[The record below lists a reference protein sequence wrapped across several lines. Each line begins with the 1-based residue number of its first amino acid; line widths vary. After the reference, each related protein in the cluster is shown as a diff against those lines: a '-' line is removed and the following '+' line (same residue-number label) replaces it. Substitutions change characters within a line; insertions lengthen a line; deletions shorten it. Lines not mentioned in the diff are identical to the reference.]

1 MAVGTVFT
9 MPPAGRTGGGFIWED
24 RPSLY
29 HHANRDSSTEPSAPQ
44 PDKAPRQ
51 SSTAARPHSLQWMG
65 QSRDSTWPTALT
77 ILPSS
82 HRPCCHTT
90 PGKSVL
96 ISPKTWAISQ
106 SAHYWIMH
114 RFFLKKR
121 YCIIDHNSH
130 PVWMKIIELTDQPKQ
145 FKWVSLL
152 TFFRSRIYLTTLYGK
167 MILELCFYV

>member
-1 MAVGTVFT
+1 MYLFT
-9 MPPAGRTGGGFIWED
+9 RYLPFLPPPRPLSSPVMEANLSPADVLMSNGCGNSFYNASSRKNRGRVYLS
-24 RPSLY
+24 PC
-29 HHANRDSSTEPSAPQ
+29 STEPSAPQ

-90 PGKSVL
+90 PGKSIL

-106 SAHYWIMH
+106 SAHYYWIMH
-114 RFFLKKR
+114 RFFLKKVLHHWSWFSP
-121 YCIIDHNSH
+121 CVDEDHRTYW
-130 PVWMKIIELTDQPKQ
+130 PTKAV
-145 FKWVSLL
+145 
-152 TFFRSRIYLTTLYGK
+152 
-167 MILELCFYV
+167 